1 MTGHQPP
8 FLPALSHH
16 TPPPANLKEYPVSTF
31 HRFLLGLALG
41 ATVTVIIRTVTGN
54 TQLALVLGVAVLI
67 LVWLSR
73 FVLDELL

>member
-1 MTGHQPP
+1 M
-8 FLPALSHH
+8 
-16 TPPPANLKEYPVSTF
+16 STF